1 MVKIENGNRAQT
13 RHTAEI
19 NPIEKS
25 LKHIINLK
33 IKPSMQREQKTKRN
47 KIITIKIIRIKIE
60 LS

>member
-13 RHTAEI
+13 RHPAEI

-25 LKHIINLK
+25 WKHIISLK

-47 KIITIKIIRIKIE
+47 KIITVKIIIIKIE